1 MSEDSEK
8 ALNDSRK
15 LSKLSV
21 SDVYD
26 ADSDSSNKDIRENE
40 NITVD
45 MPSFP
50 KTNAV
55 DMETARMKPVDNTSN
70 YESYLDHIKSKKKKR
85 KKSKEEKCSK
95 HHHHHHHHNHH
106 HTKQDMTERTDLPL
120 APLSPLSPASRP
132 PPLTLPSLEQSVSS
146 VTIKSHSSDL
156 DWLEENPKTEKPQL
170 NEGVDIVTTSIV
182 EEKAQEEKSVENVH
196 ENAITSISN
205 GSEGKSDE
213 ENIHDRA
220 VKSIAAESIHE
231 QAVLSISSVLVAT
244 ESEPTIEPMF
254 GPIEEK
260 FKTSTTVDD
269 KTGITISQE
278 ETEDAVAA
286 ILGDSSE
293 FGFSDCFQDDSLK
306 SNSEPEI
313 PGNLNSDDLHKKS
326 KEDLCISLSET
337 ISTNESFVSVKD
349 ITESNVRESVT
360 DNKSVLSTADTDT
373 STNDSAFITPREHIS
388 DLDKSTSSCSE
399 SVHDS
404 DILIEDTKYESTLAH
419 SAIETGKDARALETE
434 ESIGNLNIPTSEHVT
449 CNLEVRVED
458 ICKSETHNLLEI
470 RISDLQ
476 KSDIA
481 QSRDLE
487 VRIPDIRESHS
498 FQEIIEKA
506 ESSPA
511 EKIPDSPLQVENLSE
526 PLLTQDKA
534 SEVLNADEN
543 EQNIL
548 ETEHSCR
555 KSNTPEPYDNNKS
568 DITSKK
574 ADNCSLNEVT
584 SSFQKTS
591 SSPYSSPKSEH
602 QIVEKP
608 PGNPTLMTEL
618 PVDVTN
624 ETTFS
629 SENISSTYEN
639 IAVIEP
645 KMNDHIQCNDRCSL
659 NILELEGLKPDE
671 HFLSPN
677 NITSSSVDESS
688 EDNKT
693 AESNVEVKFEATSDV
708 TTEKDVILETC
719 SPNIMSETFVDTV
732 AIAPATVVTDSL
744 KFESCKKEFLPKP
757 SEMLECK
764 SATDHT
770 YNSKTRKR
778 SADGTTAMDIS
789 KHVKDKLSASEYV
802 TEEFHKT
809 VIKKSMNDDVP
820 GELPRKD
827 EVQKPASVLD
837 SVSMLP
843 VPINTERIERNLDRQ
858 IEIDALKQKLPM
870 PAQQNMELIDRKE
883 LEHDTCEVN
892 EANKENIVKTIK
904 NQENLVEVNDD
915 AKLNV
920 IIRNKDRNDSFSS
933 NDTSLLESNEDTSE
947 PVDIIAT
954 NENTGKNCK

>member
-1 MSEDSEK
+1 MSEDSET

-15 LSKLSV
+15 ISKLSV

-26 ADSDSSNKDIRENE
+26 ADSDSSNKDVRENE
-40 NITVD
+40 NIAVD

-55 DMETARMKPVDNTSN
+55 DLETARMKPVENTSN

-106 HTKQDMTERTDLPL
+106 HTKQDMTERTDLPV
-120 APLSPLSPASRP
+120 APLSPLSPASLP

-146 VTIKSHSSDL
+146 VTNKSHSSDL

-182 EEKAQEEKSVENVH
+182 EEKAQEEKSVESVH
-196 ENAITSISN
+196 EKVVTSISN
-205 GSEGKSDE
+205 CTEGKSDE

-244 ESEPTIEPMF
+244 ESKPSIEPMVR
-254 GPIEEK
+254 PTEEK
-260 FKTSTTVDD
+260 LKITSTVDD

-313 PGNLNSDDLHKKS
+313 PGNLNSDGLQKS
-326 KEDLCISLSET
+326 KDLSVSLGET
-337 ISTNESFVSVKD
+337 ISTNDSFVSVKD
-349 ITESNVRESVT
+349 ITESNASESVT
-360 DNKSVLSTADTDT
+360 DNKSVLLTGDTDT
-373 STNDSAFITPREHIS
+373 STDDSLFTTPREHSS
-388 DLDKSTSSCSE
+388 DFDKSISSCSE

-404 DILIEDTKYESTLAH
+404 NILTEDTKYESTLAY
-419 SAIETGKDARALETE
+419 SAIEEGKDVKSLNETE
-434 ESIGNLNIPTSEHVT
+434 ESIGNLNIPTSENVT
-449 CNLEVRVED
+449 CSLEVRVED
-458 ICKSETHNLLEI
+458 ICKSETRNLLEI

-481 QSRDLE
+481 LSRNLE
-487 VRIPDIRESHS
+487 VCIPDICESHA
-498 FQEIIEKA
+498 FQEIIEKV
-506 ESSPA
+506 ESSPS
-511 EKIPDSPLQVENLSE
+511 EKTPGTPSQVENLSE
-526 PLLTQDKA
+526 TLLIQNNA
-534 SEVLNADEN
+534 SEVLNADKN
-543 EQNIL
+543 EQTIL
-548 ETEHSCR
+548 ETKHSRQKC
-555 KSNTPEPYDNNKS
+555 NTPKPYDDNKS
-568 DITSKK
+568 DTAFKP
-574 ADNCSLNEVT
+574 ADTYSLNKVANSFHP
-584 SSFQKTS
+584 SSKG
-591 SSPYSSPKSEH
+591 EH
-602 QIVEKP
+602 QIAEKP
-608 PGNPTLMTEL
+608 PGNPTMKTEL
-618 PVDVTN
+618 PVYVTN

-639 IAVIEP
+639 ITVVKP
-645 KMNDHIQCNDRCSL
+645 KLNDAIQCNDRCSL
-659 NILELEGLKPDE
+659 DILELKGLKPDE
-671 HFLSPN
+671 HFLSLN

-693 AESNVEVKFEATSDV
+693 SESNVDMKFEATFDV
-708 TTEKDVILETC
+708 TTEKDVVLETC
-719 SPNIMSETFVDTV
+719 PPNIISATFVDTV
-732 AIAPATVVTDSL
+732 AIASATVVTDSS
-744 KFESCKKEFLPKP
+744 KFEPCKKELLPKL
-757 SEMLECK
+757 SEILEFK

-778 SADGTTAMDIS
+778 SADGTAAVDIS
-789 KHVKDKLSASEYV
+789 KHVKDKPCALEYV

-809 VIKKSMNDDVP
+809 VIKKSMNDDVVT

-837 SVSMLP
+837 SVPMLSVP
-843 VPINTERIERNLDRQ
+843 VHAERIERNLDRQ

-933 NDTSLLESNEDTSE
+933 NDTSLLESNEDASE
-947 PVDIIAT
+947 PVDIIVT
-954 NENTGKNCK
+954 NENTGKKCK